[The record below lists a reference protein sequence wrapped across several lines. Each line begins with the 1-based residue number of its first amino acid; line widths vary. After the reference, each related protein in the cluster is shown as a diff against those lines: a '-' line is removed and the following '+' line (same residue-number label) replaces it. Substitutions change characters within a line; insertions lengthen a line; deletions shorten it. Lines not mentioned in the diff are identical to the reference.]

1 MHEVALAE
9 GVLRIVMDAARA
21 GAAVRVHTVWVELG
35 ALAHVEPDALAF
47 CFDAVT
53 RGSLAEGAT
62 LEIARTA
69 GSAWCM
75 PCSVQVPLANLGDAC
90 PRCGSYQLQ
99 VLQGDEMRVKEI
111 GIA

>member
-21 GAAVRVHTVWVELG
+21 SAAVRVHTVWVELG

-62 LEIARTA
+62 LEIARTD
-69 GSAWCM
+69 GTAWCM
-75 PCSVQVPLANLGDAC
+75 PCSAQVPLANLGDAC

>member
-21 GAAVRVHTVWVELG
+21 SAATRVHTVWLEIG
-35 ALAHVEPDALAF
+35 ALAHVEPAALEF

-53 RGSLAEGAT
+53 RGSVAEGAK
-62 LEIARTA
+62 LDIARTT
-69 GSAWCM
+69 GLAWCM
-75 PCSVQVPLANLGDAC
+75 PCAARVPLARIGEAC
-90 PRCGSYQLQ
+90 PHCGSHQLQ
-99 VLQGDEMRVKEI
+99 VLEGDAMRVKEI

>member
-9 GVLRIVMDAARA
+9 GVLRIVMDAARTN
-21 GAAVRVHTVWVELG
+21 AAAQVHTVWVELG

-53 RGSLAEGAT
+53 RGSIADGAR
-62 LEIARTA
+62 LEIARTPGA
-69 GSAWCM
+69 AWCM
-75 PCSVQVPLANLGDAC
+75 PCGERVPLARLGDAC
-90 PRCGSYQLQ
+90 PHCGSYQLQ
-99 VLQGDEMRVKEI
+99 VVAGDEMRVKEI

>member
-21 GAAVRVHTVWVELG
+21 SAATRVHTVWLEIG
-35 ALAHVEPDALAF
+35 ALAHVEPQALEF

-53 RGSLAEGAT
+53 RGSVAEGAR
-62 LEIARTA
+62 LDIARTS
-69 GSAWCM
+69 GTAWCM
-75 PCSVQVPLANLGDAC
+75 PCGARVPLARLGDAC

-99 VLQGDEMRVKEI
+99 VLEGDAMRVKEI

>member
-21 GAAVRVHTVWVELG
+21 SAATRVHTVWLELG
-35 ALAHVEPDALAF
+35 ALAHVEPAALEF

-53 RGSLAEGAT
+53 RGSVAEGAR

-69 GSAWCM
+69 GAAWCL
-75 PCSVQVPLANLGDAC
+75 PCGARVPLAQLGDAC
-90 PRCGSYQLQ
+90 PGCGSYQLQ
-99 VLQGDEMRVKEI
+99 VLEGDAMRVKEI

>member
-21 GAAVRVHTVWVELG
+21 HAAARVHTVWLELG

-53 RGSLAEGAT
+53 RGSVAEGAK
-62 LEIARTA
+62 LEIARAEGT
-69 GSAWCM
+69 AWCM
-75 PCSVQVPLANLGDAC
+75 PCSARVPLSKLGDAC
-90 PRCGSYQLQ
+90 PQCGSYQLQ
-99 VLQGDEMRVKEI
+99 VVQGDEMRVTEI

>member
-9 GVLRIVMDAARA
+9 GVLHIVMDAARTN
-21 GAAVRVHTVWVELG
+21 AAVRVHTVWVELG

-53 RGSLAEGAT
+53 RGSVAEGAK
-62 LEIARTA
+62 LKIARTA
-69 GSAWCM
+69 GAAWCM
-75 PCSVQVPLANLGDAC
+75 PCGDRFPLARLGDAC
-90 PRCGSYQLQ
+90 PQCGSYQLQ
-99 VLQGDEMRVKEI
+99 VVAGDEMRVKEI

>member
-9 GVLRIVMDAARA
+9 GVLRIVIDAARA
-21 GAAVRVHTVWVELG
+21 SAAVRVHTVWVELG
-35 ALAHVEPDALAF
+35 ALAHVEPDALTF

-62 LEIARTA
+62 LEIARTD
-69 GSAWCM
+69 GTAWCM
-75 PCSVQVPLANLGDAC
+75 PCSAQVPLAKLGDAC

-99 VLQGDEMRVKEI
+99 VLKGDEMRVKEI

>member
-9 GVLRIVMDAARA
+9 GVLRIVTDAARA
-21 GAAVRVHTVWVELG
+21 SAAARVHTVWVELG

-53 RGSLAEGAT
+53 RD
-62 LEIARTA
+62 IARTP

-75 PCSVQVPLANLGDAC
+75 PCSVEVPIGRLGDAC
-90 PRCGSYQLQ
+90 PRCGSHQLQ

>member
-21 GAAVRVHTVWVELG
+21 SAASHVHTVWVELG

-53 RGSLAEGAT
+53 RGSVAEGAR
-62 LEIARTA
+62 LDIARTA
-69 GSAWCM
+69 GAAWCM
-75 PCSVQVPLANLGDAC
+75 PCSVEVPLARLGDAC
-90 PRCGSYQLQ
+90 PRCGSHQLQ
-99 VLQGDEMRVKEI
+99 VLKGDEMRVKEI

>member
-21 GAAVRVHTVWVELG
+21 SAAAQVHTVWVELG

-53 RGSLAEGAT
+53 RGSVAEGAR
-62 LEIARTA
+62 LDIARTA

-75 PCSVQVPLANLGDAC
+75 PCSVEVPLARLGDAC
-90 PRCGSYQLQ
+90 PRCGSHQLQ
-99 VLQGDEMRVKEI
+99 VLKGDEMRVKEI

>member
-21 GAAVRVHTVWVELG
+21 SAAVRVHTVWVELG

-53 RGSLAEGAT
+53 RGSVAEGAK
-62 LEIARTA
+62 LDIARTP
-69 GSAWCM
+69 GTAWCM
-75 PCSVQVPLANLGDAC
+75 PCSAQVPLAQLGDAC

-99 VLQGDEMRVKEI
+99 VLHGDEMRVKEI

>member
-9 GVLRIVMDAARA
+9 GVLRIDMDAARA
-21 GAAVRVHTVWVELG
+21 NAAARVHTVWLELG
-35 ALAHVEPDALAF
+35 ALSHVEPDALAF

-53 RGSLAEGAT
+53 RGSVADGAK

-69 GSAWCM
+69 GAAWCM
-75 PCSVQVPLANLGDAC
+75 PCGERVPLAKLGDAC
-90 PRCGSYQLQ
+90 PRCCSYQLQ
-99 VLQGDEMRVKEI
+99 VLEGDAMRVKEI

>member
-21 GAAVRVHTVWVELG
+21 SAAAHVHTVWVELG

-53 RGSLAEGAT
+53 RGSVAEGAR
-62 LEIARTA
+62 LDISRPA
-69 GSAWCM
+69 GVAWCM
-75 PCSVQVPLANLGDAC
+75 PCGAKVPLARLGDAC
-90 PRCGSYQLQ
+90 PQCGSHQLQ
-99 VLQGDEMRVKEI
+99 VLEGEEMRVREI

>member
-1 MHEVALAE
+1 MHEVSLAE
-9 GVLRIVMDAARA
+9 GVLRIVADAARA
-21 GAAVRVHTVWVELG
+21 HAAARVHTVWLELG

-53 RGSLAEGAT
+53 RGSVAEGAR

-69 GSAWCM
+69 GAAWCM
-75 PCSVQVPLANLGDAC
+75 PCGGRVPLERLGDAC
-90 PRCGSYQLQ
+90 PHCGSHQLQ
-99 VLQGDEMRVKEI
+99 VIAGEEMRVSEI

>member
-21 GAAVRVHTVWVELG
+21 SAAARVHTVWVELG

-53 RGSLAEGAT
+53 RGSVAEGAR
-62 LEIARTA
+62 LDIAPAAPVTA
-69 GSAWCM
+69 F
-75 PCSVQVPLANLGDAC
+75 VPDGDAGTA
-90 PRCGSYQLQ
+90 PPTGGGSSFASGLFGVVAIICVRY
-99 VLQGDEMRVKEI
+99 V
-111 GIA
+111 

>member
-21 GAAVRVHTVWVELG
+21 NAAARVHTVWLEIG
-35 ALAHVEPDALAF
+35 ALAHVEPAALEF

-53 RGSLAEGAT
+53 RGSVAEGAR
-62 LEIARTA
+62 LEIERTT
-69 GSAWCM
+69 GMAWCL
-75 PCSVQVPLANLGDAC
+75 PCGKQVPLARLGDAC
-90 PRCGSYQLQ
+90 PACGSYQLQ
-99 VLQGDEMRVKEI
+99 VLEGDAMRVKEI

>member
-9 GVLRIVMDAARA
+9 GVLRIVMDAARSS
-21 GAAVRVHTVWVELG
+21 AATRVHTVWLELG
-35 ALAHVEPDALAF
+35 ALAHVEPDALEF

-53 RGSLAEGAT
+53 RGSVAEGAR

-69 GSAWCM
+69 GTAWCM
-75 PCSVQVPLANLGDAC
+75 PCGTRVPLARLGDAC
-90 PRCGSYQLQ
+90 PACGSYQLQ
-99 VLQGDEMRVKEI
+99 VLEGDAMRVKEI

>member
-21 GAAVRVHTVWVELG
+21 SAAVRVHTVWVELG

-62 LEIARTA
+62 LEIARTD
-69 GSAWCM
+69 GTAWCM

>member
-21 GAAVRVHTVWVELG
+21 SAATRVHTVWLELG
-35 ALAHVEPDALAF
+35 ALAHVEPDALEF

-53 RGSLAEGAT
+53 RGSVAEGAR

-69 GSAWCM
+69 GAAWCM
-75 PCSVQVPLANLGDAC
+75 PCGTRVPLAKLGAAC
-90 PRCGSYQLQ
+90 PACGSYQLQ
-99 VLQGDEMRVKEI
+99 VLEGDAMRVKEI